1 MEKKRKLTR
10 ASARAEQATKRR
22 RDRSPSPQPVRE
34 PSPQPPPPPPP
45 PQPELSSSIQVGKP
59 LPTVEEPQPDLSLA
73 DFQSISESGVLAES
87 LCRSRQ
93 RWTSDGLFEKYWSK
107 PHKRKG
113 VLQEEPG
120 NPPKDSMT
128 RVGTVTLAIEPHI
141 IEATMFVVKAPKPP
155 EPPQQQPSTPA
166 RQDNPASSSTLTR
179 PVLQYGPPSG
189 AMPPPSTPIFVPIA
203 LDRPSVAPPSPATNA
218 SQRSV
223 SPSSRNK
230 SGVVSSVEPCDLPS
244 PATVATNAAPAAA
257 SAGPA
262 TVHTSASP
270 AAPAT
275 VAPHPVA
282 SQQPRNGPQQAAAP
296 PVAGALQ
303 TNPAPTAAPP
313 QATDRPPVTPAPAA
327 APKPAAN
334 DPVIALLAQKASAD
348 SELRDLMKR
357 VAVGQAKDGELAQFQ
372 KVIDQLNAECKQR
385 SGPPADKLFVDGRTV
400 KYFADE
406 VRTILDIVLASNP
419 NQKSA
424 ELKPPPRSDPL
435 VVLLVKT
442 ALEDQRTRDMI
453 RRIADGRPGL
463 TDAQDL
469 KEILDRLHRDAKT
482 VPKAPPPPPRSKQP
496 PVANGTS
503 NNNSPQ
509 VTNNAQAVR
518 CKGPSS
524 STARQDISAVVF
536 DFGNGDRFLFPKY
549 SILEYL
555 PTQSGQQVIAS
566 FLIVRKGSSSEY
578 GGDPALDYYQPVTIR
593 LSTAS
598 GRHLDNL
605 ARVVAHADEV
615 RRYMDDVMDNMT
627 RAEYV
632 LLAMRLPRADVDVQ
646 DVFAAADEPKSDP
659 ELDRNQSTKPGV
671 LWATSAPKK
680 PLELSEPIKFR
691 DADQQTQLRYERLI
705 RSIAERDPEP
715 VQ

>member
-10 ASARAEQATKRR
+10 ASARAEQATKKR
-22 RDRSPSPQPVRE
+22 RDRSPSPPPVRE
-34 PSPQPPPPPPP
+34 PSPPPPP

-59 LPTVEEPQPDLSLA
+59 LPTVEEVQPDFPLS
-73 DFQSISESGVLAES
+73 DYQSISESGVLAES

-93 RWTSDGLFEKYWSK
+93 RWTSDGLFEKFWSK

-113 VLQEEPG
+113 VLHEDPG

-141 IEATMFVVKAPKPP
+141 IEATMFVVKASKPP
-155 EPPQQQPSTPA
+155 EPVQQQLPTPA
-166 RQDNPASSSTLTR
+166 RQDNPQSSSTPAR
-179 PVLQYGPPSG
+179 PVLQYGPPGG

-203 LDRPSVAPPSPATNA
+203 PDRPSVAPSSPATNP
-218 SQRSV
+218 SRRSI
-223 SPSSRNK
+223 SPSSHNK
-230 SGVVSSVEPCDLPS
+230 CGVSSSVEPSELPS
-244 PATVATNAAPAAA
+244 PATVAANATPATA
-257 SAGPA
+257 SPGPA
-262 TVHTSASP
+262 TVPTTKSP
-270 AAPAT
+270 AAPVNAAPRM
-275 VAPHPVA
+275 VAN
-282 SQQPRNGPQQAAAP
+282 QQPCNVPQQAAAP
-296 PVAGALQ
+296 VTVGSPQ
-303 TNPAPTAAPP
+303 TNSAPP
-313 QATDRPPVTPAPAA
+313 ATSQTTDRPTTASAPT
-327 APKPAAN
+327 APKPATN

-357 VAVGQAKDGELAQFQ
+357 VAVGQAKEGELAHFQ

-385 SGPPADKLFVDGRTV
+385 SGPPADRLLVDGRTV

-419 NQKSA
+419 CQKSA

-453 RRIADGRPGL
+453 RRIANGRPGL
-463 TDAQDL
+463 TDGQDL

-482 VPKAPPPPPRSKQP
+482 VPKGPPPRPKQP
-496 PVANGTS
+496 AAANGATVTGT
-503 NNNSPQ
+503 NSSH
-509 VTNNAQAVR
+509 VINNAQALR
-518 CKGPSS
+518 CKGLSS
-524 STARQDISAVVF
+524 SAAKQDISAAVF
-536 DFGNGDRFLFPKY
+536 DFGNGDRYLFPKY

-555 PTQSGQQVIAS
+555 PTSSGQQVIAS

-605 ARVVAHADEV
+605 ARVVAPPDEV

-632 LLAMRLPRADVDVQ
+632 LLAMRLPRADVD
-646 DVFAAADEPKSDP
+646 DHSIFTAADEPKPDP
-659 ELDRNQSTKPGV
+659 ELDRSQSTKPCV
-671 LWATSAPKK
+671 LWATAATKR

-691 DADQQTQLRYERLI
+691 DAEQETQLRYERLI

-715 VQ
+715 AQ